1 MRLSGDDRHRIA
13 DAIAAAE
20 ESTGAE
26 IRCVEIPH
34 PSFLSVALIAALV
47 AVVGPGILVLAGW
60 RPNELGTT
68 GGWTV
73 IDPAPLEA
81 LQFYV
86 GLQLACFLLVLLV
99 ALLPWARYAPG
110 AWRGRWTRRAA
121 NRQFGALG
129 MAHTVRRSAV
139 LIAVAPAYRQA
150 AVIAD
155 SGLSALSRAALRQD
169 IEVALSEAM
178 KRDALGDGLV
188 AAISRLGFHLAR
200 GFPAGDDRN
209 ELPDHVAK
217 FRPDAG

>member
-1 MRLSGDDRHRIA
+1 MRLSSHDRRRVA

-20 ESTGAE
+20 ESSCAE
-26 IRCVEIPH
+26 IRCVEIPY
-34 PSFLSVALIAALV
+34 PSFLNVALIAALV
-47 AVVGPGILVLAGW
+47 AVLVPGILVLAGW
-60 RPNELGTT
+60 RPNELGRT

-81 LQFYV
+81 LQFYI

-99 ALLPWARYAPG
+99 ALLPWARYAPP
-110 AWRGRWTRRAA
+110 AWRRSWTRRAA
-121 NRQFGALG
+121 NMQFDALG

-139 LIAVAPAYRQA
+139 LVAVAPAYRTA
-150 AVIAD
+150 AVITD

-169 IEVALSEAM
+169 IEVALSDAM

-188 AAISRLGFHLAR
+188 AAIARLGFHLAR
-200 GFPAGDDRN
+200 GFPSGDDHN